1 MCGLVSVELKREIYL
16 DVKIVFNVIFKYCIS
31 QLLQILKIGK
41 NKKLQVTVVSCHHLH
56 LLHCPRFM

>member
-1 MCGLVSVELKREIYL
+1 MCGLVSVELTCEIYL
-16 DVKIVFNVIFKYCIS
+16 DAKIVFSVIFKYYIS

-56 LLHCPRFM
+56 LLHCP